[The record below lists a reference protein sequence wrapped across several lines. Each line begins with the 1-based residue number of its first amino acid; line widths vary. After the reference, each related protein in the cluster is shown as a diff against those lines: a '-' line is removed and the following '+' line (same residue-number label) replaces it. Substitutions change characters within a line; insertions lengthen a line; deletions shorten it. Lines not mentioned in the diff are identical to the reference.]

1 MNLLASSAIILAGSP
16 NREMPK
22 WRARCPY
29 WQTGTAY
36 GCDADGRIVPTM
48 NLSIVVPVYRG
59 EKLVQPLVE
68 ELTKILPAFT
78 KKYEIILVNDGSP
91 DNSWD
96 VIQTLAH
103 KLPHVKGVRLMR
115 NYGQHN
121 ATLCGVRAAQYEVTV
136 TMDQDLQHP
145 PAEIPLLLAKLD
157 EGYDVVYGA
166 PKKLPQ
172 GFLRNLL
179 TAAIKRIL
187 ATAMDVPS
195 VKNISAFRVF
205 KTKLRD
211 AFANFQSPTLTLD
224 VLLSWGT
231 TRFISVP
238 VNIEPAGHSNYSF
251 GALVRAALLIL
262 TGYSTRPLRL
272 ASWIGFVMTLFG
284 ILIFVYVIFIYFT
297 VGSLPGFPFL
307 ASIIALFSGAQL
319 FALGIFGEYL
329 ARMFDRSMDR
339 PIYVIHEV
347 VEK

>member
-1 MNLLASSAIILAGSP
+1 
-16 NREMPK
+16 
-22 WRARCPY
+22 
-29 WQTGTAY
+29 
-36 GCDADGRIVPTM
+36 M
-48 NLSIVVPVYRG
+48 NLSIVVPVYKG
-59 EKLVQPLVE
+59 EKLIEPLVE
-68 ELTKILPAFT
+68 ELTRKLPSFA
-78 KKYEIILVNDGSP
+78 KKYEIVLVNDGSP

-96 VIQTLAH
+96 VIQLLAH
-103 KLPHVKGVRLMR
+103 KYDCVKGMRLMR

-136 TMDQDLQHP
+136 TLDQDLQHP
-145 PAEIPLLLAKLD
+145 PAEIPLLLAKLED
-157 EGYDVVYGA
+157 GYDVVYGA

-172 GFLRNLL
+172 GFIRNFL
-179 TAAIKRIL
+179 TAGIKRVL
-187 ATAMDVPS
+187 ASAMDVPS
-195 VKNISAFRVF
+195 VKNISAFRAF
-205 KTKLRD
+205 RTELRD
-211 AFANFQSPTLTLD
+211 AFSNFQSPTVTLD

-238 VNIEPAGHSNYSF
+238 VNVEHAEHSNYTF

-272 ASWIGFVMTLFG
+272 ASWIGFAMTLFG
-284 ILIFVYVIFIYFT
+284 FFVFAYVLYIYFS

-339 PIYVIHEV
+339 PIYVIREV
-347 VEK
+347 TGK